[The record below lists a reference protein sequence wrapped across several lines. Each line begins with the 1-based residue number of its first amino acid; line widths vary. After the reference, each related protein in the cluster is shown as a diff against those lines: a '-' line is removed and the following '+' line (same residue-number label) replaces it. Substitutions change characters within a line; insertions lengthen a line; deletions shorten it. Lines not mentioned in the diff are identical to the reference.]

1 METAYC
7 SLLAIGIIG
16 ATVMPHGLFLGSSL
30 ATQDRVSTFPSNERA
45 GESRNISLDSL
56 ASANSD
62 KSQHVTTVA
71 APDKIKEMVSTLRS
85 WRPVGTDRY
94 SKPMPDEN
102 LGHAGWENNS
112 HSFVLAHLRHGIVD
126 IVFSLLGF
134 AVVINS
140 L

>member
-1 METAYC
+1 METACC

-102 LGHAGWENNS
+102 LGHAGLENNS
-112 HSFVLAHLRHGIVD
+112 H
-126 IVFSLLGF
+126 
-134 AVVINS
+134 
-140 L
+140 